1 MFWKSVGADHV
12 RTHKLQFLRDVIPD
26 LPLLA
31 GLSEDDCTRLAELAL
46 FFIDSKSL
54 LRVDGEHLEDQ
65 DAAEL
70 ALQAVL
76 PVLALGESALA
87 GWQEVILY
95 PTAFVTRDE
104 WLDDMGLAHE
114 GEQVLIGQARQ
125 DGPLLLSLPDVV
137 DSPSL
142 DGWNVVIH
150 EMAHKLDMLDGEAN
164 GCPPLHKGMDR
175 AQWAH
180 DWQAAYQ
187 AFGRQLAAG
196 EPSWLDPYAAEHP
209 AEFFAVLSECFFETP
224 HWIKADYPMLYTHL
238 SAFYRQDTLARLP
251 AWQDPASLSM

>member
-1 MFWKSVGADHV
+1 MFWKNVGADHV
-12 RTHKLQFLRDVIPD
+12 RARKLQFLRDVMPG

-31 GLSEDDCTRLAELAL
+31 GLSEEDCTRLAELAL
-46 FFIDSKSL
+46 LFIDSKSL
-54 LRVDGEHLEDQ
+54 LRVDGESLEDQ

-76 PVLALGESALA
+76 PVLALGESALV
-87 GWQEVILY
+87 GWQEVVLY
-95 PTAFVTRDE
+95 PAAFVTRDA

-125 DGPLLLSLPDVV
+125 DGPLLLSLPDVM
-137 DSPSL
+137 DSPLL

-150 EMAHKLDMLDGEAN
+150 EMAHKLDMLDGDAN

-180 DWQAAYQ
+180 DWQTAYQ

-196 EPSWLDPYAAEHP
+196 AHSWLDPYAAEHP

-224 HWIKADYPMLYTHL
+224 HWIKADYPTLYAHL

-251 AWQDPASLSM
+251 ASQSVTI